1 MPWNGSSRRAW
12 NTAISVGGRTGT
24 ATAMCARP
32 SSARASR
39 SRSSTAAPPS
49 ALGNRSRSWNW
60 TTSRDSGRS
69 SCKSLETSQRQGTN
83 SEGRFEDRMVG
94 ATADAS
100 AKVASTSVFQLAWPV
115 MVANLLQTL
124 TTTVDVIMVGSLGS
138 EAPAAVA
145 AVGLGA
151 QFIFL
156 FFSLMISVSAGTIAL
171 VSRAIGANDL
181 AEADHMLKQSLV
193 LGALLSIPLTLFGLL
208 FAEPMLAAF
217 GAAADIA
224 SLGSAALRGA
234 GDTVTPL
241 WLGVL
246 VNVVNFGINVNLI
259 FGNTFVPRLGVPGAA
274 IGTSISYVIGALA
287 LIAILLR
294 GKHRLKLHLSG
305 GWVHMDAV
313 RRIFRIGWPA
323 ALEQILL
330 QVAFLLW
337 VGMVIVFGT
346 QILAAHQIGLRIQ
359 SFAFMPGF
367 GFAIAATALVGQN
380 LGARNP
386 EEAEK
391 SGWEAMKFSVV
402 VMSVIAIG
410 IFLFAE
416 FIARAFIGD
425 PVVVSWSVT
434 FIRIHAVSIPAVGVF
449 FAIDG
454 ALRGAGDTRFPL
466 MTSLSGMYLVRL
478 PLSAI
483 FGFVLG
489 WGIVGIWI
497 PLVIEYYYRSAVI
510 ANHFRRGKWKTLR
523 V

>member
-1 MPWNGSSRRAW
+1 MA
-12 NTAISVGGRTGT
+12 
-24 ATAMCARP
+24 
-32 SSARASR
+32 
-39 SRSSTAAPPS
+39 
-49 ALGNRSRSWNW
+49 
-60 TTSRDSGRS
+60 
-69 SCKSLETSQRQGTN
+69 
-83 SEGRFEDRMVG
+83 G

-100 AKVASTSVFQLAWPV
+100 SSLAPTSVFQLAWPV
-115 MVANLLQTL
+115 MISNLLQTL
-124 TTTVDVIMVGSLGS
+124 TTTVDVIMVGALGT

-145 AVGLGA
+145 AVGFGG

-156 FFSLMISVSAGTIAL
+156 FFSVMISVSAGTIAL

-181 AEADHMLKQSLV
+181 PEADRVLKQSLV
-193 LGALLSIPLTLFGLL
+193 LGAILSIPLTLVGF
-208 FAEPMLAAF
+208 FQF
-217 GAAADIA
+217 I
-224 SLGSAALRGA
+224 SFLGSAALRGA

-241 WLGVL
+241 WIGVL
-246 VNVVNFGINVNLI
+246 VNIVNFGINVNLI
-259 FGNTFVPRLGVPGAA
+259 FGNAFVPRLGVPGAA
-274 IGTSISYVIGALA
+274 IGTSISYVVGAAVLV
-287 LIAILLR
+287 AILLR
-294 GKHRLKLHLSG
+294 GKHRLKLHIGG
-305 GWVHMDAV
+305 GWVHMDTV

-346 QILAAHQIGLRIQ
+346 EILAAHQIGLRIQ

-386 EEAEK
+386 DRAEK
-391 SGWEAMKFSVV
+391 SGWEAMKFSVA
-402 VMSVIAIG
+402 VMSVIAVG

-416 FIARAFIGD
+416 PIARVFIGD

-434 FIRIHAVSIPAVGVF
+434 FIRIHAVSIPAVGIF

-466 MTSLSGMYLVRL
+466 LTSLSGMYLVRL

-510 ANHFRRGKWKTLR
+510 ANHFRRGKWKALR

>member
-1 MPWNGSSRRAW
+1 MPWNDSSRRAW
-12 NTAISVGGRTGT
+12 NTAISGGGRTGT
-24 ATAMCARP
+24 ATAMCAQP

-39 SRSSTAAPPS
+39 SRSSTAEPPS
-49 ALGNRSRSWNW
+49 APGNRSRSWNW

-69 SCKSLETSQRQGTN
+69 SCRSSETSQRQGTN

-145 AVGLGA
+145 AVGFGA

-156 FFSLMISVSAGTIAL
+156 FFSVMISVSAGTIAL
-171 VSRAIGANDL
+171 VARAIGANDL
-181 AEADHMLKQSLV
+181 AEADHILKQSLV
-193 LGALLSIPLTLFGLL
+193 LGALLSLPLTLFGLL

-217 GAAADIA
+217 GAAADVVSLGGAYIRIISLVVFFQFIA
-224 SLGSAALRGA
+224 FLGSAALRGA

-259 FGNTFVPRLGVPGAA
+259 FGNAFVPRLGVPGAA

-287 LIAILLR
+287 LITVLLR

-346 QILAAHQIGLRIQ
+346 E
-359 SFAFMPGF
+359 
-367 GFAIAATALVGQN
+367 N

>member
-1 MPWNGSSRRAW
+1 MA
-12 NTAISVGGRTGT
+12 
-24 ATAMCARP
+24 
-32 SSARASR
+32 
-39 SRSSTAAPPS
+39 
-49 ALGNRSRSWNW
+49 
-60 TTSRDSGRS
+60 
-69 SCKSLETSQRQGTN
+69 
-83 SEGRFEDRMVG
+83 G
-94 ATADAS
+94 ATPDAS

-145 AVGLGA
+145 AVGIGA

-181 AEADHMLKQSLV
+181 AEADHILKQSLV

-217 GAAADIA
+217 GAAADVVSLGGGYIRIISLVVFFQFIA
-224 SLGSAALRGA
+224 FLGSAALRGA

-259 FGNTFVPRLGVPGAA
+259 FGNAFVPRLGVPGAA

-330 QVAFLLW
+330 R
-337 VGMVIVFGT
+337 VGMVVVFGT

-380 LGARNP
+380 LGARDAVA
-386 EEAEK
+386 AEK
-391 SGWEAMKFSVV
+391 SGWEAMKFSVA
-402 VMSVIAIG
+402 VMSVIAIV
-410 IFLFAE
+410 IFLLAE
-416 FIARAFIGD
+416 PIARGFIGD
-425 PVVVSWSVT
+425 PVVVTWSVT
-434 FIRIHAVSIPAVGVF
+434 FIRIHAISIPAVGIF

-466 MTSLSGMYLVRL
+466 MTSLSGMYAVRL
-478 PLSAI
+478 PLSLV

-489 WGIVGIWI
+489 WGIVGVWI
-497 PLVIEYYYRSAVI
+497 PLVIEYYYRSVVI
-510 ANHFRRGKWKTLR
+510 ANHFRRGKWKALR